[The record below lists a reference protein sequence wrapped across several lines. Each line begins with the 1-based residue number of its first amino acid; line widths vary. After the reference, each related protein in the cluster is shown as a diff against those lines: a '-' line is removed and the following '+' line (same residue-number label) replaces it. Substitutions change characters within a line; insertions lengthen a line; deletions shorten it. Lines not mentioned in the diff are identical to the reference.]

1 MSQIKILNVKYVF
14 KPYTHTSCFDLF
26 TTVGLHRTQ
35 ITYNLTGKV
44 GGEGLPSLMGLVN
57 LDKYKI
63 IKRKGSIS
71 LLECLGKV
79 QLSNEELFKIID
91 YLEWQAS
98 KKALEESEWKSHFVG
113 EQR

>member
-1 MSQIKILNVKYVF
+1 MSQIKILSVKYVF
-14 KPYTHTSCFDLF
+14 KPYIHTSCFDLF
-26 TTVGLHRTQ
+26 TTIGLHRTQ

-44 GGEGLPSLMGLVN
+44 GGTGLPSLMGLVN

-63 IKRKGSIS
+63 IERKGSLTI
-71 LLECLGKV
+71 LECLGKV

-98 KKALEESEWKSHFVG
+98 KKFLKALEWKSHFVG
-113 EQR
+113 EQK